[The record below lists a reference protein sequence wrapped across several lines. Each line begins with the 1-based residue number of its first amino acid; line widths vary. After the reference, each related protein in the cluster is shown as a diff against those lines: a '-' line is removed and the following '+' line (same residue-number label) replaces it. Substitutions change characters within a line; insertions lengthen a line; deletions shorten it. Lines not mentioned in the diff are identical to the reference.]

1 LQAEDDRVSAI
12 TLDAPWVGQKF
23 APPTALDIATIE
35 LAIVTRLRS
44 AITTVEVG
52 HFPDDPEAYRLTHR
66 IGAALVRYEGGKYGP
81 LLDTAAVVQERRL
94 EFAITLMMRDL
105 GWSFGGAADGPSP
118 GAYAMLEAVRATL
131 TGFVVPGCGKTF
143 PVRERFVKRD
153 KQGGVWI
160 YALVFALTTVSVE
173 ASTADNFPL
182 FIRGV
187 AQEQGGL
194 TVISIAAAP
203 YTFNLN
209 DQVQLPNGNVSA
221 IAVTN
226 FASNAP
232 YSGGIDYTIDSVNGI
247 LTRIA
252 SGALPA
258 GATVNIAFS
267 YAETVIA
274 Q

>member
-1 LQAEDDRVSAI
+1 MSAI
-12 TLDAPWVGQKF
+12 TLDAPWVGKNF

-35 LAIVTRLRS
+35 SALVAQLRS
-44 AITTVEVG
+44 AITTIEVG

-118 GAYAMLEAVRATL
+118 GAYAMLEAVRGSL
-131 TGFVVPGCGKTF
+131 TGFVVPGCSKTF

-173 ASTADNFPL
+173 TSTSDNFPL

-194 TVISIAAAP
+194 TVISIAPAP
-203 YTFNLN
+203 YSFNSS
-209 DQVQLPNGNVSA
+209 DQVQLSNGNVSA

-226 FASNAP
+226 SISNTP
-232 YSGGIDYTIDSVNGI
+232 YRPGVDYTIDSVNGI
-247 LTRIA
+247 LTR
-252 SGALPA
+252 
-258 GATVNIAFS
+258 V
-267 YAETVIA
+267 
-274 Q
+274 